1 MICCCFNAANERP
14 VGNRRVGTEKH
25 EIVWNRRRSDAKI
38 RFGSFRCCPVILKVD
53 AVRADDRETRRIR
66 MVEACRANENIEI
79 VVVSIGINAA
89 TICDRIYSTE
99 NNFDVV
105 FPEGLISIR
114 IGRMM
119 NLSDSYFQISRTR
132 RQTATADGPVWDE
145 FAFQGKAVEGI
156 LHSLCESLFASD
168 L

>member
-1 MICCCFNAANERP
+1 
-14 VGNRRVGTEKH
+14 
-25 EIVWNRRRSDAKI
+25 
-38 RFGSFRCCPVILKVD
+38 
-53 AVRADDRETRRIR
+53 